1 MEFRETI
8 ELHAII
14 QKLPNI
20 LDFFEEDIS
29 HVEGEFRIGLLLK
42 PSGET
47 SFRPYSMIVQF
58 KSTHIFKKSIRKVT
72 PLRHLDGG
80 KMFASRETSPSERKV
95 EEKCLKS
102 CLS

>member
-1 MEFRETI
+1 MEFGETI
-8 ELHAII
+8 QLYAIL

-47 SFRPYSMIVQF
+47 SFCPYSMIVQF
-58 KSTHIFKKSIRKVT
+58 KSTHIFKKSIPKVP
-72 PLRHLDGG
+72 PLRHSDGG
-80 KMFASRETSPSERKV
+80 KMFVSRQTSPSGRKV
-95 EEKCLKS
+95 KKKCLKVA
-102 CLS
+102 